1 MYVKDRDF
9 NAHAVCLLYHCFA
22 YFRRYIHTHARAHTH
37 TYVFYLPHLTF
48 CYRLE
53 RIICA
58 FSIFLFLP
66 DQGTNIDIY
75 MHLGQERCC
84 LSLRYYIHVCHYF
97 SFFFSPFSVF
107 CFLCLLC
114 HFFVRY

>member
-1 MYVKDRDF
+1 MTKTETLMLTRYASYITALRIS
-9 NAHAVCLLYHCFA
+9 AVTYT
-22 YFRRYIHTHARAHTH
+22 HTHAHTH
-37 TYVFYLPHLTF
+37 IYVFYLPHLTF

-58 FSIFLFLP
+58 FPIFLFLP

-75 MHLGQERCC
+75 MHLGQERCR

-97 SFFFSPFSVF
+97 SSFFSPFSVF

-114 HFFVRY
+114 YFFVRY